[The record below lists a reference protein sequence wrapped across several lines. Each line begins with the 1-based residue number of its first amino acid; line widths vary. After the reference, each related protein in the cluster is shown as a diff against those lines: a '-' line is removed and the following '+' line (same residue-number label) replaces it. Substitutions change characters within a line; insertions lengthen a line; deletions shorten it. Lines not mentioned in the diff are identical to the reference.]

1 MAMTA
6 EQIELINASHAAR
19 RLRLWSKTSF
29 TLAVL
34 GWLIIGSALNTII
47 FNSFPLNLAT
57 PEWYL
62 SLIAALISSG
72 FPFLVGAVLI
82 ALALLFNPKEN
93 ILYKW
98 QLMVVRLSGLFAI
111 LMVLVIPLQF
121 FLGSR
126 ALNGQTIR
134 AFEAINNLKG
144 IVTKIS
150 AINSEP
156 ELRVYVASLPNA
168 PALPAKFDAAFPVIQ
183 QRAIAN
189 IKAQINAAQ
198 NNLEI
203 QKSQALQVFLKEAIR
218 NTAQAILM
226 AAALSALANLSSGT
240 NNVVT
245 RFFCSLL

>member
-1 MAMTA
+1 
-6 EQIELINASHAAR
+6 
-19 RLRLWSKTSF
+19 
-29 TLAVL
+29 L

-93 ILYKW
+93 ILQKW
-98 QLMVVRLSGLFAI
+98 QLMVIRLSGLFAI
-111 LMVLVIPLQF
+111 VMVLVIPLQF

-126 ALNGQTIR
+126 ALNGQTSR

-144 IVTKIS
+144 IVTRIS

-168 PALPAKFDAAFPVIQ
+168 PALPAKFDAAFPVIK
-183 QRAIAN
+183 QRAIEN

-226 AAALSALANLSSGT
+226 AAAFSALANLSSGT

>member
-1 MAMTA
+1 MV
-6 EQIELINASHAAR
+6 I
-19 RLRLWSKTSF
+19 RL
-29 TLAVL
+29 A
-34 GWLIIGSALNTII
+34 
-47 FNSFPLNLAT
+47 
-57 PEWYL
+57 
-62 SLIAALISSG
+62 
-72 FPFLVGAVLI
+72 
-82 ALALLFNPKEN
+82 
-93 ILYKW
+93 
-98 QLMVVRLSGLFAI
+98 GLFAI

-144 IVTKIS
+144 IVTRIS

-156 ELRVYVASLPNA
+156 ELRVYAASLPNA

-226 AAALSALANLSSGT
+226 AAAFSALANLSSGT

>member
-1 MAMTA
+1 
-6 EQIELINASHAAR
+6 
-19 RLRLWSKTSF
+19 
-29 TLAVL
+29 
-34 GWLIIGSALNTII
+34 LIIGSALNTII
-47 FNSFPLNLAT
+47 FNSFPLNLST

-93 ILYKW
+93 ILQKW
-98 QLMVVRLSGLFAI
+98 QLMVIRLAGLFAI

-144 IVTKIS
+144 IVTRIS

-156 ELRVYVASLPNA
+156 ELRVYAASLPNA

-226 AAALSALANLSSGT
+226 AAAFSALANLSSGT